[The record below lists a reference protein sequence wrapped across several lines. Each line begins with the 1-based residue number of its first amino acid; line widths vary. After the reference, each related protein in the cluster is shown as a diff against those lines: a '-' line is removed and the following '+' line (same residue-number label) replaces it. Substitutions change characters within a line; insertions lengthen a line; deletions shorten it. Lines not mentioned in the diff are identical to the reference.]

1 MYDILS
7 QSRLLTGDRL
17 EFSDDAILA
26 AARQMIVTISVLLLV
41 AWYALGATDL
51 GLISLEFLGLGAG
64 LVVVAG
70 ISFWLVGRNLAA
82 GSALWL
88 AGFAGMCLFAQ
99 IQFPAVPLRL
109 LWMILPFMVVIL
121 FKPWA
126 GILTGLAVA
135 SVLAGTNLHKGMGI
149 FSDMITQITLL
160 GAGILGLVGWA
171 AVGPFNRITF
181 WAVYYSNRTQ
191 LTLAES
197 SERQEVLF
205 QTQADLVQANEEMA
219 RLNQRLKELQHATEE
234 ARQAK
239 TEFVANVSHEF
250 RAPLNM
256 IIGFSEIIA
265 RSPRAYGSKI
275 PSPLLADIA
284 TIQRNATHLARL
296 VDDVLDL
303 SQIETGRMAIS
314 REVSQIPPIVEG
326 AVAVVRSLF
335 ESKGLYLE
343 VSLAPD
349 MPSVYCDPIR
359 IRQILVNLLSNA
371 GRFTQTGGVR
381 LIGEVVTN
389 EIILR
394 VTDTG
399 EGIAKEDQQRLFQPF
414 QQAKSSIRR
423 ELSGSGLGLN
433 ISKHFVELHGGRI
446 WLESELG
453 LGTTIN
459 FTLPLDPPKPYQP
472 SSPTRR
478 WVNEYAS
485 RERRSRPS
493 FAPLPDLSPH
503 LMVLESGSTL
513 SRLFARYAGEFT
525 CLPVTAWE
533 RVFSEISHSPVQA
546 LLVNTP
552 ALLTPD
558 NLAGITHQASQIQ
571 DGTPVLSCW
580 LPGREEI
587 ATELGAIDY
596 LIKPVAPHILL
607 EHVQALTAPVRRIL
621 IVEDDPDLLQLYLR
635 TLAASPAG
643 YKVMR
648 AENGQ
653 EALEM
658 TRNNRPD
665 LVILDLILPEMN
677 GYEFLRE
684 KRTEIEIRDIPV
696 MIVSSTDPVSEART
710 AETLLLHR
718 RGGLGVQ
725 ELTELSRALSL
736 ILSPAG
742 PLAGPAQPEAAPG

>member
-1 MYDILS
+1 
-7 QSRLLTGDRL
+7 
-17 EFSDDAILA
+17 
-26 AARQMIVTISVLLLV
+26 
-41 AWYALGATDL
+41 
-51 GLISLEFLGLGAG
+51 
-64 LVVVAG
+64 
-70 ISFWLVGRNLAA
+70 
-82 GSALWL
+82 
-88 AGFAGMCLFAQ
+88 
-99 IQFPAVPLRL
+99 
-109 LWMILPFMVVIL
+109 
-121 FKPWA
+121 
-126 GILTGLAVA
+126 
-135 SVLAGTNLHKGMGI
+135 
-149 FSDMITQITLL
+149 
-160 GAGILGLVGWA
+160 
-171 AVGPFNRITF
+171 
-181 WAVYYSNRTQ
+181 
-191 LTLAES
+191 
-197 SERQEVLF
+197 
-205 QTQADLVQANEEMA
+205 
-219 RLNQRLKELQHATEE
+219 
-234 ARQAK
+234 
-239 TEFVANVSHEF
+239 
-250 RAPLNM
+250 
-256 IIGFSEIIA
+256 
-265 RSPRAYGSKI
+265 
-275 PSPLLADIA
+275 
-284 TIQRNATHLARL
+284 
-296 VDDVLDL
+296 
-303 SQIETGRMAIS
+303 
-314 REVSQIPPIVEG
+314 
-326 AVAVVRSLF
+326 
-335 ESKGLYLE
+335 
-343 VSLAPD
+343 
-349 MPSVYCDPIR
+349 
-359 IRQILVNLLSNA
+359 
-371 GRFTQTGGVR
+371 
-381 LIGEVVTN
+381 
-389 EIILR
+389 
-394 VTDTG
+394 
-399 EGIAKEDQQRLFQPF
+399 
-414 QQAKSSIRR
+414 
-423 ELSGSGLGLN
+423 
-433 ISKHFVELHGGRI
+433 
-446 WLESELG
+446 
-453 LGTTIN
+453 
-459 FTLPLDPPKPYQP
+459 
-472 SSPTRR
+472 
-478 WVNEYAS
+478 
-485 RERRSRPS
+485 
-493 FAPLPDLSPH
+493 
-503 LMVLESGSTL
+503 MVLESGSTL